1 MNQIL
6 GSHSAEI
13 KMWLD
18 CGSHGTIPLSR
29 ITPTMIVAKE
39 PRAVP
44 AGEAEIV
51 VTVDGRYIRT
61 KVMLNG
67 GFAKGR
73 TTARIWR
80 IRDEV
85 APF

>member
-1 MNQIL
+1 
-6 GSHSAEI
+6 
-13 KMWLD
+13 
-18 CGSHGTIPLSR
+18 
-29 ITPTMIVAKE
+29 MIVAKE